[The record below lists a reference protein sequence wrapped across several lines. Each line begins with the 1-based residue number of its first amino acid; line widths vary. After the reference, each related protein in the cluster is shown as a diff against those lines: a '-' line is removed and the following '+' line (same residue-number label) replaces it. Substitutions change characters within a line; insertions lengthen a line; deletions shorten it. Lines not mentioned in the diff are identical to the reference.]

1 MKSILF
7 SILITLSF
15 NNTICD
21 GGLRTN
27 QIVFSEKSSF
37 NASDNTVTHI
47 VSLEND
53 SDQVYY
59 SWLSPLNSS
68 VIKRQMYY
76 FFCHPIGDFNLLTA
90 LIDGYTMFDKKPGES
105 LIFRLNPGEIIS
117 YTFVNQA
124 DAKPEIL
131 YICSCSEDDIESEFG
146 TVLKEYPFE
155 NLNSSFT
162 DIDAFIR

>member
-21 GGLRTN
+21 GDLRTN

-59 SWLSPLNSS
+59 S
-68 VIKRQMYY
+68 
-76 FFCHPIGDFNLLTA
+76 
-90 LIDGYTMFDKKPGES
+90 
-105 LIFRLNPGEIIS
+105 
-117 YTFVNQA
+117 
-124 DAKPEIL
+124 
-131 YICSCSEDDIESEFG
+131 
-146 TVLKEYPFE
+146 
-155 NLNSSFT
+155 
-162 DIDAFIR
+162 

>member
-68 VIKRQMYY
+68 DTCNGSR
-76 FFCHPIGDFNLLTA
+76 
-90 LIDGYTMFDKKPGES
+90 S
-105 LIFRLNPGEIIS
+105 LSRGWNKS
-117 YTFVNQA
+117 T
-124 DAKPEIL
+124 
-131 YICSCSEDDIESEFG
+131 
-146 TVLKEYPFE
+146 
-155 NLNSSFT
+155 
-162 DIDAFIR
+162 